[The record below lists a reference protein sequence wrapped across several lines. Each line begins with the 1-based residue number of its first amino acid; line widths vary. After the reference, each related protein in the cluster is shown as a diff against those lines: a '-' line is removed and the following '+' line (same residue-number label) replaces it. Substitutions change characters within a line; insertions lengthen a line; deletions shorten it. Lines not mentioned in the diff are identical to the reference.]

1 MSKKVTIQVSN
12 TPSSQQEPVV
22 TISEAYAKRW
32 KLPDKIIVHFGA
44 YKHTALVSKVPK
56 LEGVRIS
63 ADLAQATGLWTG
75 DSVRMQ
81 YRPKSRVLQL
91 GPLIGVLLRSTG
103 KSSLFGTNTTF
114 CKELSDASSLHG
126 ACVFFFTPSGISSS
140 PGSIEGWVH
149 RNGGWHKASFPM
161 PDVVYNRITTRKIE
175 NKPSV
180 QNFLREVKSGGGQVF
195 NERFLDKTEVFQ
207 LLRGSAGVKS
217 YLPESHAFQDFAML
231 KSMCSKYPIVFLKPV
246 RGSLGKGIIRIVRKS
261 GGSYNCQYATVN
273 GTKSQSYGSL
283 QKLYQSIS
291 TKLKLSRYQIQ
302 QGLQLVAV
310 GGRPMDFRAL
320 VQKNQSGKWSI
331 TSIVARIA
339 GNQHFVSNLARGGTL
354 SPVKEALIKSNLGSG
369 KVGAVN
375 ARLRKASI
383 AIAEGLE
390 RQIPEHFG
398 EMGIDLAVSKSG
410 RVWLLEVNS
419 KPSKN
424 DNTPLSEQK
433 IRPSV
438 KQLLLYCRYLS
449 RL

>member
-12 TPSSQQEPVV
+12 TPSSLQEPVV

-44 YKHTALVSKVPK
+44 YKHTAHVSRVAK

-81 YRPKSRVLQL
+81 YRPKSKALQL
-91 GPLIGVLLRSTG
+91 GPLVGVLLGSTG
-103 KSSLFGTNTTF
+103 KSSLFGNTTAF
-114 CKELSDASSLHG
+114 CKELSDASALHG
-126 ACVFFFTPSGISSS
+126 ACVFFFTPGGISLSS
-140 PGSIEGWVH
+140 GTVEGWVH
-149 RNGGWHKASFPM
+149 RNGWQKTSFPL

-180 QNFLREVKSGGGQVF
+180 QNFLREVKSSGGHVF

-207 LLRGSAGVKS
+207 LLRGNSALKS
-217 YLPESHAFQDFAML
+217 YLPESHGFQNFAML
-231 KSMCSKYPIVFLKPV
+231 KSMCSKYPIVFLKPI

-261 GGSYNCQYATVN
+261 GGGYSCQYATVN

-283 QKLYQSIS
+283 TKLFQSIS

-310 GGRPMDFRAL
+310 GGRPMDFRSL
-320 VQKNQSGKWSI
+320 VQKNQNGKWSI

-375 ARLRKASI
+375 ARLRKASLS
-383 AIAEGLE
+383 IAEGLE
-390 RQIPEHFG
+390 RQIPDHFG

-424 DNTPLSEQK
+424 DNTPLSDQK

-449 RL
+449 KL